1 MKCCGSRTTST
12 VPELRSGEAAVPRS
26 QSAASRSR
34 DVAATFEA
42 LLMKS
47 AFGPVSRALGFYG
60 DLVVGEVAQTVARGE
75 HGGLVDRLVE
85 MIDDASPT
93 VRDNGR

>member
-1 MKCCGSRTTST
+1 
-12 VPELRSGEAAVPRS
+12 
-26 QSAASRSR
+26 
-34 DVAATFEA
+34 
-42 LLMKS
+42 MKS